1 MIKTGHEEGLL
12 TESAK
17 SQLHVTDSNFTL
29 YKNYEVG
36 ICVYKYILSK
46 FTLYY
51 SDIIIIRNETAILL
65 V

>member
-29 YKNYEVG
+29 YKNCEVS
-36 ICVYKYILSK
+36 IYMCV
-46 FTLYY
+46 
-51 SDIIIIRNETAILL
+51 
-65 V
+65 